1 MGQVLFGHYSINSV
15 LEIYIYIKRIKTKLK
30 FQEQLCTSS
39 PRNVL
44 LWFHSVKCAISDNWY
59 FYPDTKNS
67 VSYTCKYVSPKL
79 IS

>member
-1 MGQVLFGHYSINSV
+1 MGHVLLGQYSINSV
-15 LEIYIYIKRIKTKLK
+15 LEKYIKHIKTNRK
-30 FQEQLCTSS
+30 FREQLRTSS

-44 LWFHSVKCAISDNWY
+44 LWFHSVQCAISDNWY

-67 VSYTCKYVSPKL
+67 VSYTRVSPKL